1 MALRIINYEEITSF
15 FSKIDG
21 RFEESGVVYLIGE
34 TTQVVEGWKRFTDVI
49 EFCSAVD
56 ALNRE
61 EFKRV
66 VLDVAAEMRIR
77 VVDEYPGEV
86 VPLPEGHDARHRP
99 LSSTGWTKGFR
110 LNVLHFDPYSVSYR
124 FIARGGENDYQLVLS
139 YLENEWVEEQVLT
152 DRLERLLPSFSF
164 ETIQQ
169 DPAEFRRRY
178 GGLLQMWQ
186 ARSRR
191 VRERTVTG

>member
-15 FSKIDG
+15 FSKIDE
-21 RFEESGVVYLIGE
+21 RFGESGTVYLIGE
-34 TTQVVEGWKRFTDVI
+34 TTQVVEGWKRFIDVI
-49 EFCSAVD
+49 EFCCAVE
-56 ALNRE
+56 ASNRGAFNKIVIE
-61 EFKRV
+61 
-66 VLDVAAEMRIR
+66 VAGEMGIR
-77 VVDEYPGEV
+77 VVDEHPGEV
-86 VPLPEGHDARHRP
+86 IPLPEGYDVRHHP
-99 LSSTGWTKGFR
+99 LSTTEWTKDFR

-124 FIARGGENDYQLVLS
+124 FIARGGETDYQLVLS
-139 YLENEWVEEQVLT
+139 YLENEWVDEQALT

-191 VRERTVTG
+191 IRERTVTG